1 MRMQQKILGNTD
13 ITVSILGLGTVK
25 FGRNQGVKYPRAFA
39 IPDDQHLKKL
49 LNCARD
55 LGINLIDT
63 APAYGNSETRL
74 GTLLSGTRKDW
85 VIVSKVG
92 EDFINSESQ
101 YNFTPEHAEKS
112 IKKTLKNLNTDYI
125 DVMLVHSDGNDVYNI
140 EHFGVLNFLS
150 ELKKQGLIRAFGMST
165 KTVEG
170 GILAA
175 EQSDVVMV
183 TYNPIET
190 AEQPVIAK
198 AFELNKGV
206 LIKKALASGHLQ
218 KIPGED
224 PVKTALQFILQEP
237 GVSSIILGT
246 LDPQHLAHNVG
257 GLGSVN

>member
-1 MRMQQKILGNTD
+1 MQQKTLGNTD
-13 ITVSILGLGTVK
+13 ISVSRLGLGTVK
-25 FGRNQGVKYPRAFA
+25 FGRNQGVKYPHTFA

-49 LNCARD
+49 LNCAHD

-63 APAYGNSETRL
+63 APAYGNSEARL

-85 VIVSKVG
+85 VIVSKIG
-92 EDFINSESQ
+92 EDFINGESK

-112 IKKTLKNLNTDYI
+112 IKQTLKNLNTDYI

-140 EHFGVLNFLS
+140 EHFGILNFLS
-150 ELKKQGLIRAFGMST
+150 GLKKQGWIRAFGMST

-175 EQSDVVMV
+175 AQSDVVMV

-218 KIPGED
+218 KMPGAD

-246 LDPQHLAHNVG
+246 LDPVNLAHNVG
-257 GLGSVN
+257 SLIP